1 MLDSHSQIWGMGEN
15 SFFNAN
21 LTLFRNELVQAGQ
34 SNQGKHGL
42 SVEVMSLFYSLPTQ
56 FISYDGCFIYLA
68 YSRFKKVITA
78 YSKTT
83 AKKMLDLANFHLSS
97 TNSTF
102 KKKAIRFVVDKMLF
116 NYRNI
121 GFIHIVH
128 PNSLIIH
135 VVRDPMDTLFSCFKT
150 RFDDSGLEWAL
161 DVSDLVLQ
169 YALYLQ
175 ILDHYRTLLPGRLI
189 EIRYDE
195 LVRHPK
201 QVLRKIVVDK
211 LHLKW
216 DSNMLDFHLNNRAVQ
231 TNSQSRKYLK
241 HRRNHVALKCL
252 ASIPDGCYGDIPFNL
267 MDAMM
272 IFPSI

>member
-1 MLDSHSQIWGMGEN
+1 M
-15 SFFNAN
+15 
-21 LTLFRNELVQAGQ
+21 
-34 SNQGKHGL
+34 
-42 SVEVMSLFYSLPTQ
+42 
-56 FISYDGCFIYLA
+56 
-68 YSRFKKVITA
+68 ITT

-83 AKKMLDLANFHLSS
+83 AKKMLDLANFHLNS

-161 DVSDLVLQ
+161 DVNDLVLQ

-195 LVRHPK
+195 LVRHPR

-231 TNSQSRKYLK
+231 TNSQSRKYL
-241 HRRNHVALKCL
+241 NYC
-252 ASIPDGCYGDIPFNL
+252 
-267 MDAMM
+267 
-272 IFPSI
+272 